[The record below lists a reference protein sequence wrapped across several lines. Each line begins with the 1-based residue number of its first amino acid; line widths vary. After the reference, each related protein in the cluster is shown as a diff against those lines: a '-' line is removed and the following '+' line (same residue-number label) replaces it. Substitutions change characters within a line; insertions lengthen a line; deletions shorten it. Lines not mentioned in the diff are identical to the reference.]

1 MGFTH
6 TCILHKCTRIIQFTC
21 HVYRANGR
29 VLHLIAQFS
38 HLANGK
44 MQCNYCNA
52 LRLEKVM
59 QSSMKSSRVFNQI
72 TQAVE
77 CSELLAGISL
87 YGTQ

>member
-1 MGFTH
+1 MYRCVCVCPFGCVYVLGGLWIVGFTH

-44 MQCNYCNA
+44 MQRNYCNA

-59 QSSMKSSRVFNQI
+59 QSAMKSSRVFN
-72 TQAVE
+72 
-77 CSELLAGISL
+77 
-87 YGTQ
+87 